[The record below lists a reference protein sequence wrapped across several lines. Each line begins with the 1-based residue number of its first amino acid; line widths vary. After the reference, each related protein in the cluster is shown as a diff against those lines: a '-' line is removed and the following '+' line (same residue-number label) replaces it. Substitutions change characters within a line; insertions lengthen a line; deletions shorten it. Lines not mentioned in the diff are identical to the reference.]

1 MSLEEKI
8 NADIKQAML
17 AKEKEKLEALR
28 AVKSAVLLLKTDKN
42 FTGEVAE
49 KDEIATLQ
57 RLVKQRKEA
66 AIMYK
71 EQNREDLYDVEMFQV
86 GVIEKYLP
94 QQMSEEE
101 IRKALQNII
110 AEVGATSAKDM
121 GKVMGNAQKTFA
133 GKADNK
139 IVSQIVKELLG

>member
-86 GVIEKYLP
+86 GIIEKYLP

-101 IRKALQNII
+101 IRIALQNII
-110 AEVGATSAKDM
+110 TEVGATSAKDM

-139 IVSQIVKELLG
+139 IVSQLVKELLG

>member
-17 AKEKEKLEALR
+17 AKEKERLEALR
-28 AVKSAVLLLKTDKN
+28 AIKSAVLLLKTDKN
-42 FTGEVAE
+42 FTGEIAE

-66 AIMYK
+66 ASMYK
-71 EQNREDLYDVEMFQV
+71 EQNREELYQEEMFQV
-86 GVIEKYLP
+86 GIIEKYLP

-101 IRKALQNII
+101 IRLALQNII
-110 AEVGATSAKDM
+110 KEVGATSAKDM

>member
-17 AKEKEKLEALR
+17 AKEKERLEALR

-42 FTGEVAE
+42 FTGEIAE

-71 EQNREDLYDVEMFQV
+71 EQNREELYDVEMFQV
-86 GVIEKYLP
+86 GIIEKYLP

-101 IRKALQNII
+101 IRLALQDII
-110 AEVGATSAKDM
+110 KEVGATSAKDM

>member
-86 GVIEKYLP
+86 GIIEKYLP
-94 QQMSEEE
+94 QQMSEDE
-101 IRKALQNII
+101 IRLALKNII
-110 AEVGATSAKDM
+110 TEVGATSAKDM
-121 GKVMGNAQKTFA
+121 GKVMGTAQKTFA

-139 IVSQIVKELLG
+139 IVSQLVKELLG

>member
-17 AKEKEKLEALR
+17 AKEKERLEALR

-86 GVIEKYLP
+86 GIIEKYLP

-101 IRKALQNII
+101 IRIALQNII
-110 AEVGATSAKDM
+110 TEVGATSAKDM
-121 GKVMGNAQKTFA
+121 GKVMGTAQKTFA

-139 IVSQIVKELLG
+139 IVSQLVKELLG

>member
-42 FTGEVAE
+42 FTGEIAE

-71 EQNREDLYDVEMFQV
+71 EQNREELYDVEMFQV
-86 GVIEKYLP
+86 GIIEKYLP

-101 IRKALQNII
+101 IRLALQNII
-110 AEVGATSAKDM
+110 TEVGATSAKDM

-139 IVSQIVKELLG
+139 IVSQLVKELLG

>member
-17 AKEKEKLEALR
+17 AKEKERLEALR
-28 AVKSAVLLLKTDKN
+28 AIKSAVLLLKTDKN
-42 FTGEVAE
+42 FTGEIAE

-66 AIMYK
+66 ASMYK
-71 EQNREDLYDVEMFQV
+71 EQNREELYQEEMFQV
-86 GVIEKYLP
+86 GIIEKYLP
-94 QQMSEEE
+94 QQMSEED
-101 IRKALQNII
+101 IRLALQNII
-110 AEVGATSAKDM
+110 KEVGATSAKDM